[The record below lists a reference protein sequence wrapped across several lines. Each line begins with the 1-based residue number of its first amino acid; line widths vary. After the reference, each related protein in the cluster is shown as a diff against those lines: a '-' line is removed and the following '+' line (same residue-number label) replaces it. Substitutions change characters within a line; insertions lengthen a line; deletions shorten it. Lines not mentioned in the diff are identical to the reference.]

1 MYKFFTVLFL
11 FAMPAVA
18 FSGQLPDTLTGY
30 VSGTTL
36 PNHTY
41 VVKDSATIPVGDTL
55 TISAGDTFFNDE

>member
-30 VSGTTL
+30 VSGTTFTKSYL
-36 PNHTY
+36 CC
-41 VVKDSATIPVGDTL
+41 KRQCDDSGW
-55 TISAGDTFFNDE
+55 